1 MSGVRHDK
9 VKPNISGNQT
19 LSLYL
24 NPDISPPTYVNSLI
38 DNTSLP
44 KAKDYE
50 LFLIHLIHERFMP
63 LSFLHVNGLS
73 SQDIWNVYKLEFDV
87 TRKDDLSSKNKN
99 DREIYYNFV
108 RSGDVKLVKAK
119 KLCASNFDIKLR
131 ENFKDKINKTLS
143 QREDTEWMINVN
155 GKRYDIVKMTCKSFE
170 KTNVFRLNY
179 NEPILSYII
188 DFTES
193 NPIEDI
199 EENVLH
205 ELTKLPKDLYQEFDV
220 SSITYLS
227 YLYQDRDKV
236 EESEQSSEASRL
248 RKKKLIEKE
257 KKLRQQQQE
266 QEEIFFS
273 YEMKKTWEKG

>member
-1 MSGVRHDK
+1 
-9 VKPNISGNQT
+9 
-19 LSLYL
+19 
-24 NPDISPPTYVNSLI
+24 
-38 DNTSLP
+38 
-44 KAKDYE
+44 
-50 LFLIHLIHERFMP
+50 MP

-99 DREIYYNFV
+99 KKDREIYYNFV
-108 RSGDVKLVKAK
+108 RSGDVKLAK
-119 KLCASNFDIKLR
+119 KLYASNFDIKLR

-193 NPIEDI
+193 NPIEDNRR
-199 EENVLH
+199 EYRE
-205 ELTKLPKDLYQEFDV
+205 
-220 SSITYLS
+220 
-227 YLYQDRDKV
+227 KV
-236 EESEQSSEASRL
+236 EEKFPKINKEDSLFNEHYFIWQICCLIFKLWNSNDFNPKHHKTFSEGSFEFLGLRSIYHILVEGLGNGVIRVGEQSSEASRL

-273 YEMKKTWEKG
+273 YEMKKIGKKADFWVESIHEIGLK